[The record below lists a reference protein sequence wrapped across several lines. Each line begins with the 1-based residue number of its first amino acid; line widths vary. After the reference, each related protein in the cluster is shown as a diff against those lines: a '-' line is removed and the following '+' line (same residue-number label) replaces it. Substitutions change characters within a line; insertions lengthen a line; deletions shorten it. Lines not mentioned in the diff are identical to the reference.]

1 MSSDMPILPTAQIIE
16 RKREKTML
24 VLRFL
29 RTTIYSTSEILGSV
43 MGITTRSPIHRTL
56 KSMERLNLIQSAR
69 NDNFGGKT
77 LWGIT
82 AAGQRYCLQD
92 GDEEIAKFFNPSKVS
107 SSTFIHYLDIQRVH
121 IALQKAGWKD
131 FSYPDKLPRPHLKGG
146 KLAPESK
153 YLTRPDLLAINPD
166 QVRGAIEME
175 RFVKSERRYEEHII
189 PGHVRKLNAGE
200 YSFVL
205 WIART
210 PEQQETL
217 QDVIKKAVQSLR
229 ERQKFHLEPRST
241 NYKIFQFNNLESLGS

>member
-1 MSSDMPILPTAQIIE
+1 
-16 RKREKTML
+16 ML

-56 KSMERLNLIQSAR
+56 KTMERSNLIQSAR
-69 NDNFGGKT
+69 SDNFGGKT

-92 GDEEIAKFFNPSKVS
+92 GDEEIAKYFNPAKVS
-107 SSTFIHYLDIQRVH
+107 SSTLIHYLDIQRVH
-121 IALQKAGWKD
+121 IALQKTGWKD
-131 FSYPDKLPRPHLKGG
+131 LTYPDKLPRPHLKGG
-146 KLAPESK
+146 KLAPENQ
-153 YLTRPDLLAINPD
+153 YITRPDLLAMNPD
-166 QVRGAIEME
+166 QIRGAIEME
-175 RFVKSERRYEEHII
+175 RFVKTEKRYEEHII

-210 PEQQETL
+210 PGQQETL
-217 QDVIKKAVQSLR
+217 QDIIKKAVQRLR
-229 ERQKFHLEPRST
+229 EKQKFYLEPRST
-241 NYKIFQFNNLESLGS
+241 NHKIFQFNNLESLAS